1 MKVFPHP
8 PRRSPF
14 TRPPLRSPGQSVQR
28 EMDRLLEDRILPII
42 MFTVMMG
49 FVAVYDWTVVL
60 LQYRPHPYLS
70 TSLALVG
77 AAYTT
82 YKYFDFKRTMDRL
95 RLGRDGERIVGQ
107 FLENLRADGSRV
119 FHDLV
124 GNGLN
129 IDHVV
134 VSPHGIFVLETKTWS
149 KPGQG
154 EAVLQY
160 DGERLLRHGVEFT
173 RHPVRQVQAL
183 ARWLGEQLFES
194 TGRRFPIRP
203 VVLVPG
209 WFVEVTTTR
218 PPEVWVLNPKQLSA
232 YIAREPVV
240 VKREHVALVASRIIN
255 DMQEP

>member
-14 TRPPLRSPGQSVQR
+14 TRHPLRSPGQSVQR
-28 EMDRLLEDRILPII
+28 EMDRLLEDRMLPTLL
-42 MFTVMMG
+42 FATLLG
-49 FVAVYDWTVVL
+49 FMAVYDWTVVL
-60 LQYRPHPYLS
+60 LHYTPHPFFS
-70 TSLALVG
+70 TTLALLG
-77 AAYTT
+77 ACYAT
-82 YKYFDFKRTMDRL
+82 YKYFDFKRTVERL

-107 FLENLRADGSRV
+107 FLEDLRADGARV

-124 GNGLN
+124 GEGLN

-134 VSPHGIFVLETKTWS
+134 VSPHGIFVLETTTWS

-154 EAVLQY
+154 DAVLQY
-160 DGERLLRHGVEFT
+160 DGERLLRRGVEFT
-173 RHPVRQVQAL
+173 RHPVQQVQAL
-183 ARWLGEQLFES
+183 ARWLADQLFES

-218 PPEVWVLNPKQLSA
+218 PPEVWVLNPRQLSA